1 MSSVDRWLILD
12 RDGVINVDSDRYVR
26 SVAEWQPIPGSIDAI
41 AAFSKAGWVVT
52 VATNQSGIGRGYFS
66 RQTLYGMHAKLRK
79 LVRRAGGD
87 VAEIAFCPHT
97 PEDNCDCRKPKPGL
111 LHQLAKRTGLQLKN
125 AVLVGDSERDLE
137 AGNAVGAELW
147 LVRSGKGQK
156 TETALQRSQPAWATN
171 VNVRDNLSGVA
182 QSLLR
187 GVYA

>member
-12 RDGVINVDSDRYVR
+12 RDGVINVDSDHYVR
-26 SVAEWQPIPGSIDAI
+26 SVSEWQPIPGSIDAI

-66 RQTLYGMHAKLRK
+66 RRTLYAMHAKLRK

-97 PEDNCDCRKPKPGL
+97 PDDECDCRKPKPGL
-111 LHQLAKRTGLQLKN
+111 LYQLARRTGLDLKN

-137 AGNAVGAELW
+137 AGEAVGAELW
-147 LVRSGKGQK
+147 LVRSGKGQM
-156 TETALQRSQPAWATN
+156 TEAGLQSAPSAWAAR

-182 QSLLR
+182 QSLLG